1 MLANSVE
8 VDRVPH
14 RATPVVAVPLRG
26 ADACGQ
32 QNALSPGLQ
41 RDLIEA
47 IDGVFPQADYTCGI
61 VSARTAPV
69 HQAPSAE
76 GQHSGTWVVGKHAR
90 VASGPPRYELRP
102 VEERRHDPRRAD
114 CADEVGDFVVLS
126 KVLADQ
132 DDHGEPLAELDEVEN
147 ASGYVHGFPP
157 PHRGMQLAPE
167 VILIDLPS
175 IQRPSMML
183 VLADVEPA
191 GTRTLQRPGAALLQL
206 RRQAPVHPVAGKL
219 TGRRPPSAYPGGER
233 GHRALQ

>member
-1 MLANSVE
+1 MLANGVE
-8 VDRVPH
+8 VDRVLH

-32 QNALSPGLQ
+32 QNALGPGLQ
-41 RDLIEA
+41 RDLSEA
-47 IDGVFPQADYTCGI
+47 GAGVFPQADYTCGI

-69 HQAPSAE
+69 YQAPSAE
-76 GQHSGTWVVGKHAR
+76 GQHSGTWVVGKYAR

-114 CADEVGDFVVLS
+114 RADEVGDFVVLS

-157 PHRGMQLAPE
+157 PHRGVQLSAE

-175 IQRPSMML
+175 VQGPSMML
-183 VLADVEPA
+183 VLANVEPA
-191 GTRTLQRPGAALLQL
+191 CTEALQRSGAATLLQL
-206 RRQAPVHPVAGKL
+206 RRQAPVDPVVGKL
-219 TGRRPPSAYPGGER
+219 IEPRSP
-233 GHRALQ
+233 